1 MSKIRLKLEEKT
13 LIFLS
18 LIMIFGSGI
27 YFIYAL
33 NWLGIILSLAL
44 SLVTTFFV
52 YKKIKHDKTTETV
65 STEELP
71 NKTKKLILILLRSL
85 YLVIVLTLLFLL
97 IKNASDEA
105 LISPWQKVPKIFFF
119 LYFAATTILFFILER
134 SSGKKSLLL
143 LKIHYFLTFSVA
155 AIIYKIGYGF
165 DPFIHGATME
175 LIDSEGSVE
184 PKTVYYLGQYSLI
197 VIVHKITTLPIYWL
211 NKFLVPTLAAIFLPK
226 ALFSFLKNRG
236 ISQKYLII
244 ILIALA
250 LPFNLFILST
260 PQNLTYIWLL
270 LTIFYSL
277 NGTPGIMP
285 FIFAL
290 ATLAIH
296 PLSGIP
302 AMFFVTW
309 PYIKKIKNKISLTL
323 YKVINI
329 TFWIISTLALPLSFV
344 YIGGGSLKDLSFNLK
359 NLLKLFK
366 DGGTGNNI
374 ADIFLNLPYLF
385 NNLWLPIFIILNI
398 IGFIIW
404 FKRNKDN
411 LSSFI
416 KIISALIIG
425 LILSAS
431 LEFSFLIDYER
442 EAYVSRLPI
451 IIALFSLPALLLSLD
466 YLVLKVFKKTRVEIF
481 GGLFLAVVAISS
493 SLYLSYP
500 RLDAYHNSKGYSVSA
515 SDIEAVRQIN
525 TKSKE
530 PYIVL
535 ANQQTSVASL
545 KEFGFIKYFE
555 TPEEKIFFYPIPT
568 GGKLYAYYLK
578 MVNEEPKKET
588 MREAMNLVG
597 VKESYLVVNKYWWFS
612 DRIIAAAKLSAD
624 DYFKTSDNNIYI
636 FQYNY

>member
-18 LIMIFGSGI
+18 LIMIFGSVV

-33 NWLGIILSLAL
+33 NWPGIILSLAL
-44 SLVTTFFV
+44 SLVTAFFI
-52 YKKIKHDKTTETV
+52 YKRIKQNKTAEIV
-65 STEELP
+65 SIQELP
-71 NKTKKLILILLRSL
+71 SKNKKLIFILKGL
-85 YLVIVLTLLFLL
+85 YLFIILALLFLL
-97 IKNASDEA
+97 IKNVSDEA

-119 LYFAATTILFFILER
+119 LYFAATTILFFILEW
-134 SSGKKSLLL
+134 SLNKKSLLF
-143 LKIHYFLTFSVA
+143 LKLHYFLSFSVA

-175 LIDSEGSVE
+175 LIDSQGVVA
-184 PKTVYYLGQYSLI
+184 PKTFYYLGEYSLI
-197 VIVHKITTLPIYWL
+197 VIIHKLTALPIYWL

-236 ISQKYLII
+236 VSGKYLII
-244 ILIALA
+244 TLITLA

-277 NGTPGIMP
+277 NGAPRIMP

-296 PLSGIP
+296 PLSGLP
-302 AMFFVTW
+302 AMFFVVW
-309 PYIKKIKNKISLTL
+309 PYVKKIKSSVSLL
-323 YKVINI
+323 FYRVINI
-329 TFWIISTLALPLSFV
+329 VFWLISALALPLAFIYV
-344 YIGGGSLKDLSFNLK
+344 GGGSFKDLAFDLK

-366 DGGTGNNI
+366 DSSVGNNI
-374 ADIFLNLPYLF
+374 ADVFLNLPYLF
-385 NNLWLPIFIILNI
+385 NNLWLPIFIVLSI
-398 IGFIIW
+398 IGFVIW
-404 FKRNKDN
+404 FKRNKES
-411 LSSFI
+411 LSNFI
-416 KIISALIIG
+416 KIISALIVG

-451 IIALFSLPALLLSLD
+451 IIALFSLPTLLLSLD

-481 GGLFLAVVAISS
+481 GGLFLAVVLISS

-525 TKSKE
+525 TKSE
-530 PYIVL
+530 ELYIVL

-636 FQYNY
+636 FKYSY